1 MEKIKKNFVPALLHV
16 LYNLFVYYL
25 FVLPLHLW
33 MNGVNRLAD
42 QKESGTL
49 SLTKSNSPW
58 PFLSFMKA
66 FLLEFLFDAMIMLS
80 YVIGPLAAIFM
91 LVSGAGFGGFIM
103 VLVSAYYFP
112 VMFTILRDLFALM
125 ILPFRKFISWVK
137 KPAQYMDL
145 KIENK

>member
-1 MEKIKKNFVPALLHV
+1 
-16 LYNLFVYYL
+16 
-25 FVLPLHLW
+25 